1 MPSPRVVLSASAL
14 VFAVLGVALLFLPVE
29 AARLLGMGP
38 GTPLPLQLFSAGLL
52 AMASLD
58 WFGRGAIYGGIY
70 GRPLVLANFAFG
82 TIVAGSLISALRNE
96 ALEPWGWIVAG
107 VFAAHAVVFFV
118 MMRRPPW
125 TGEGPGEEARR

>member
-1 MPSPRVVLSASAL
+1 MPSPRLILSIFAL
-14 VFAVLGVALLFLPVE
+14 LMAVLGVGLLFLPVE

-38 GTPLPLQLFSAGLL
+38 GTALPLQLFSAGLV

-82 TIVAGSLISALRNE
+82 TIVAGSLISALRNGV
-96 ALEPWGWIVAG
+96 LELWGWLLAG
-107 VFAAHAVVFFV
+107 AFALQAVLFFM

-125 TGEGPGEEARR
+125 TDGTGE